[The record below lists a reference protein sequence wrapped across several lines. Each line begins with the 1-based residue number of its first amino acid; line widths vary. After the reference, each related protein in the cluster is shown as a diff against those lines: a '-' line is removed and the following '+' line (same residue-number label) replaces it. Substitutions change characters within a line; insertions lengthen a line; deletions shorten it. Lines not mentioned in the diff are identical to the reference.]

1 MNGSSRN
8 KPVVTRPPPP
18 VPQTA
23 PTICKDLLLIDFSDI
38 PNRKSSPEKA
48 TQSNQSSFTL
58 RIPPPPPPPPPS
70 SESTRR
76 SPQPP
81 RRFSTNPLDSHQFI
95 AQVVTGVTEQ
105 LKHDFPQLNS
115 SSPQQFT
122 PPLVRRFTIPYPS
135 TYYNTQRPQ

>member
-1 MNGSSRN
+1 MNGSNKN
-8 KPVVTRPPPP
+8 KPLITRPPPP
-18 VPQTA
+18 IPQT
-23 PTICKDLLLIDFSDI
+23 PSTISNDLLLIDFSDI
-38 PNRKSSPEKA
+38 APAEKPSQA
-48 TQSNQSSFTL
+48 NSLIQPSFTV
-58 RIPPPPPPPPPS
+58 RIPPPPPAP

-81 RRFSTNPLDSHQFI
+81 RRFSTNPINSHQFV

-105 LKHDFPQLNS
+105 LKNDFPQLNS
-115 SSPQQFT
+115 SSPNQYT